1 MVILRKTSLLLLAL
15 FLFASARSQKGD
27 PIDSLPDYDALFN
40 ELEHFLDSITAPRSF
55 TTVNIGFGN
64 GVFQYLSADRN
75 TMKEVTQT
83 IYTPSAGYY
92 NKNGL
97 GINFVTS
104 VVHLDKSFTPY
115 QTAATLSYDYL
126 KNRKFFTGVSFS
138 RFFTKDSLPFYTS
151 PLSNEANAYFSYR
164 GWWLKCALLAGY
176 GWGSITSVEQRKE
189 KIKLLK
195 KKPLNGTTTIETTE
209 SIADFSLTASVKH
222 DFYWLNVLSKRDFFR
237 VTPQIAL
244 TGGTQRYG
252 LAQTNSLYVSEKQ
265 TGASILYN
273 TDKNF
278 VAAQSKF
285 QLLALSARLRTEVS
299 KGIFFLQ
306 PQLIFDYYFPERNNN
321 VVTAFVVN
329 AGILF

>member
-1 MVILRKTSLLLLAL
+1 
-15 FLFASARSQKGD
+15 
-27 PIDSLPDYDALFN
+27 
-40 ELEHFLDSITAPRSF
+40 
-55 TTVNIGFGN
+55 
-64 GVFQYLSADRN
+64 
-75 TMKEVTQT
+75 
-83 IYTPSAGYY
+83 
-92 NKNGL
+92 
-97 GINFVTS
+97 
-104 VVHLDKSFTPY
+104 
-115 QTAATLSYDYL
+115 
-126 KNRKFFTGVSFS
+126 
-138 RFFTKDSLPFYTS
+138 
-151 PLSNEANAYFSYR
+151 
-164 GWWLKCALLAGY
+164 
-176 GWGSITSVEQRKE
+176 VEQRKE

-222 DFYWLNVLSKRDFFR
+222 DFYWLNVVSKKDFFR
-237 VTPQIAL
+237 VTPQLAL
-244 TGGTQRYG
+244 TGGTQKYG

-299 KGIFFLQ
+299 KGIFFFQ

>member
-1 MVILRKTSLLLLAL
+1 MLRKTSLLLLAL
-15 FLFASARSQKGD
+15 FLFASARSQKGE

-40 ELEHFLDSITAPRSF
+40 ELEQFLDSITAPRSF

-64 GVFQYLSADRN
+64 GVFQYLSADR
-75 TMKEVTQT
+75 TSMKEVTQN

-97 GINFVTS
+97 GINLVS
-104 VVHLDKSFTPY
+104 SIVNLDTIPFTPY

-189 KIKLLK
+189 KMIITFPNATIMWSRHLL
-195 KKPLNGTTTIETTE
+195 
-209 SIADFSLTASVKH
+209 LTPA
-222 DFYWLNVLSKRDFFR
+222 Y
-237 VTPQIAL
+237 
-244 TGGTQRYG
+244 Y
-252 LAQTNSLYVSEKQ
+252 SEPF
-265 TGASILYN
+265 L
-273 TDKNF
+273 
-278 VAAQSKF
+278 
-285 QLLALSARLRTEVS
+285 RLR
-299 KGIFFLQ
+299 I
-306 PQLIFDYYFPERNNN
+306 I
-321 VVTAFVVN
+321 
-329 AGILF
+329 